1 LSGGDHVA
9 LLSVRAFDA
18 GGRMIAAETVPGPE
32 VVATALRLLDNPE
45 AAYLHAH
52 NPARGCWAACV
63 DRA

>member
-1 LSGGDHVA
+1 
-9 LLSVRAFDA
+9 VRAFDA